1 MDEQIN
7 VNEEQKFIENLVTYG
22 KEVSMAAAKD
32 KQLEDKIKRL
42 SSYWLKFSNYNDK
55 TRGVW

>member
-7 VNEEQKFIENLVTYG
+7 VNEEQKFIENLVAYG

-42 SSYWLKFSNYNDK
+42 SSY
-55 TRGVW
+55 